1 MRKSFLKGL
10 IQVCK
15 NDKMVGTG
23 IILGFGKGI
32 IFCTKC
38 ISIFRHYGFTSLYL
52 YKVKGNLTFI

>member
-1 MRKSFLKGL
+1 MRKSFFKGL
-10 IQVCK
+10 IQICK

-38 ISIFRHYGFTSLYL
+38 ISIFWHYGFSSLYL
-52 YKVKGNLTFI
+52 YKVK